1 MPPSSQIQW
10 ACGYK
15 NEKEMWNGK
24 PSLEC
29 VNGRYPPPKT
39 PAGVLPWTCR
49 SDGKWPDRLVGKTTI
64 ASGLHLGRSEVLRSL
79 RHYMRAQNQGRH
91 TIDRLEE
98 RGVERGS
105 ARRSSSKG
113 RDRAIVSQNEHL
125 NLLKSNIG
133 ENCDRRDGAPMC
145 FSEHI
150 DTILKLT

>member
-1 MPPSSQIQW
+1 
-10 ACGYK
+10 
-15 NEKEMWNGK
+15 
-24 PSLEC
+24 
-29 VNGRYPPPKT
+29 
-39 PAGVLPWTCR
+39 
-49 SDGKWPDRLVGKTTI
+49 
-64 ASGLHLGRSEVLRSL
+64 
-79 RHYMRAQNQGRH
+79 MRAQNQGRH

-113 RDRAIVSQNEHL
+113 RDRAIFSQNEHL

-133 ENCDRRDGAPMC
+133 ENSDRRDGAHMC